1 MAIPGRKSKMRLL
14 LLSNI
19 NMRPL
24 VKQLAPCGVAC
35 GTYNSMLADLSTTA
49 SPAAAQD
56 ISHVLCMF
64 DTDAL
69 MGEAL
74 YGAGPADQ
82 CDHFLAALDAFCE
95 KHPSKVVVTNTFC
108 LSSNRWL
115 GFADFHHEASLKN
128 TEAQLNATLAAIA
141 RTRVNLL
148 VLDIELLFRRHGED
162 SLVSNAF
169 WYVGRIRYTAK
180 MFDLLGQAIKQAL
193 NAHAQKS
200 RKVLVLDLDNTLWG
214 GIVGEVG
221 ALGIALGEDGH
232 GRCFRDFQR
241 ALKAVRRT
249 GVMLVAASKN
259 NASDVNEVFE
269 KNSMMV
275 LNREDF
281 VVIRA
286 NWQSKAENIVAIADT
301 LNLGVDSF
309 VFIDDN
315 PVEREEVT
323 RFLPEV
329 AVPSFPSRPEDLTDW
344 FFREVVS
351 VHFAKYAITS
361 EDASKTEQ
369 YCANEARRKMAMNF
383 DLDGYLAQLGIE
395 CAISVDMENQLP
407 RAAQMTQKTN
417 QFNLTSRRYDITDIA
432 RFLHSSEHAVLMLE
446 YRDRFGNEGSVA
458 LAIVDLAEARI
469 DTFLTSCRVIG
480 RKVEG
485 RLLEKAIEL
494 CRARGHQ
501 RIIGE
506 YIPTKKNQL
515 VADFYDTHGF
525 SPMGISA
532 DGCKMYERRIDARL

>member
-1 MAIPGRKSKMRLL
+1 MRLL

-24 VKQLAPCGVAC
+24 VKQLSPWEVAC
-35 GTYNSMLADLSTTA
+35 GSYNSMLADL
-49 SPAAAQD
+49 AATSSAAVAPEV
-56 ISHVLCMF
+56 SHVLCMF
-64 DTDAL
+64 DADTL

-74 YGAGPADQ
+74 YDTGPADQ
-82 CDHFLAALDAFCE
+82 CHLFLAALDAFCE
-95 KHPSKVVVTNTFC
+95 RHPGKVVVTNTFC

-115 GFADFHHEASLKN
+115 NFADFHHEASLRHA
-128 TEAQLNATLAAIA
+128 EAQLNAKLAAIA
-141 RTRVNLL
+141 RSRVNLL
-148 VLDIELLFRRHGED
+148 VLDIELLFRRHGEG
-162 SLVSNAF
+162 SLISNAF

-180 MFDLLGQAIKQAL
+180 MFELLGRAIKQAL

-221 ALGIALGEDGH
+221 ALGIGLGEDGP

-241 ALKAVRRT
+241 ALKAVRKT
-249 GVMLVAASKN
+249 GVLLVVASKN

-269 KNSMMV
+269 KNNKMV
-275 LNREDF
+275 LKREDF

-286 NWQSKAENIVAIADT
+286 NWQPKAENIVAIADI

-315 PVEREEVT
+315 PVERDEIT

-329 AVPSFPSRPEDLTDW
+329 AVPTFPSRREDLTEW
-344 FFREVVS
+344 FFREVAPVY
-351 VHFAKYAITS
+351 FGKYTITS
-361 EDASKTEQ
+361 EDSAKSEQ
-369 YCANEARRKMAMNF
+369 YSANEARRKMAMNF
-383 DLDGYLAQLGIE
+383 DLDGYLAELGIE
-395 CAISVDMENQLP
+395 CAISIDMEHQIP

-417 QFNLTSRRYDITDIA
+417 QFNLTSRRYDITDMA
-432 RFLHSSEHAVLMLE
+432 RFLRSNEHAVLMLE
-446 YRDRFGNEGSVA
+446 YRDRFGDEGSVA

-480 RKVEG
+480 RKVED
-485 RLLEKAIEL
+485 RLLDKAIEL

-515 VADFYDTHGF
+515 VADFYDCHGF
-525 SPMGISA
+525 SPVGMSV